1 LDFNTK
7 GGASPENDSGL
18 SFSLLRWKPGNRN
31 VFQQDDSP
39 VGNHVLPYGGKSV
52 PGESRDAF
60 PYYPGKL
67 HRLIFIL
74 LLVPRSL
81 GMRIYFEKHEP
92 SRKTPQCLTF
102 PQKNAAFPG
111 GIPFYHDCVC
121 RRSASWIP

>member
-1 LDFNTK
+1 M
-7 GGASPENDSGL
+7 
-18 SFSLLRWKPGNRN
+18 
-31 VFQQDDSP
+31 
-39 VGNHVLPYGGKSV
+39 PYGGKSV

-81 GMRIYFEKHEP
+81 GMRIYFEKHGP

-102 PQKNAAFPG
+102 PQKKMPHFPAASHFITIAFAGVQLPG
-111 GIPFYHDCVC
+111 YLD
-121 RRSASWIP
+121 